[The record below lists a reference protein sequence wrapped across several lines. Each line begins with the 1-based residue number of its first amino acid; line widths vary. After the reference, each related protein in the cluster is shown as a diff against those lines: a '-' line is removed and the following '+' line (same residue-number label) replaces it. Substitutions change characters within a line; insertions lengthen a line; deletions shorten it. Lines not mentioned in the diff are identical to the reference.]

1 MSETKF
7 ELKEGRFTL
16 HNQSAE
22 ELKENPAKPK
32 MWGKLKIPQG
42 AKSGDVLKLSAWANT
57 SQAGNPYLNGRA
69 ELEERPSTEKKAE
82 ITSKDVD
89 FTS

>member
-1 MSETKF
+1 MNETKF

-22 ELKENPAKPK
+22 ALKENPDRPK

-42 AKSGDVLKLSAWANT
+42 VKSGDVLKLSAWANT
-57 SQAGNPYLNGRA
+57 SQSGKAYMNGRA
-69 ELEERPSTEKKAE
+69 ELEERPTTENKAE
-82 ITSKDVD
+82 ITSEDVD